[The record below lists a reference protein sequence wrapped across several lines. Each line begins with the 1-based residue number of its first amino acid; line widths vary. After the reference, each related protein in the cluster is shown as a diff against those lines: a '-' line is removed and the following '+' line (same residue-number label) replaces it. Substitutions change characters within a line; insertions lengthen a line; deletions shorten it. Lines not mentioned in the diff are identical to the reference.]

1 MQFGKR
7 MNVSGLA
14 GLLLIPLLLL
24 MTIPP
29 MAATLAGYY
38 WESFYVE
45 FAVLGACAAF
55 TVLFYFL
62 IVNFQGRALARREIE
77 ILEVVE
83 GAE

>member
-1 MQFGKR
+1 
-7 MNVSGLA
+7 
-14 GLLLIPLLLL
+14 

-38 WESFYVE
+38 WQSLYVE

-62 IVNFQGRALARREIE
+62 IVNFQGRALARKEIE
-77 ILEVVE
+77 ILEPVKE
-83 GAE
+83 PSD